1 MYPDETEE
9 WEKEDAE
16 LEEYALKTGGGGS
29 NMAEPLYF
37 EPGPPGIPADLPPE
51 EIADRK
57 KRTAQMEETLKSYFS
72 KIENSSHPMSK
83 TNR

>member
-1 MYPDETEE
+1 MYIDETEE

-37 EPGPPGIPADLPPE
+37 KPGPVRIPAGLPPE
-51 EIADRK
+51 EVVRRIKELEDIDEILDRAIAHSEAAKHCPPNTD
-57 KRTAQMEETLKSYFS
+57 
-72 KIENSSHPMSK
+72 H
-83 TNR
+83 